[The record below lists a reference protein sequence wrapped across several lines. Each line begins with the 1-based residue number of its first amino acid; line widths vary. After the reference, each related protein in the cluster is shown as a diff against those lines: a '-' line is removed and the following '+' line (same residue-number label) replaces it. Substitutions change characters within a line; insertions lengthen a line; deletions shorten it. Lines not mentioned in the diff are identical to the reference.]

1 VNKGRAPRPV
11 RRTGTEIH
19 EDRRTR
25 RQRARGDQERA
36 VIESSATEDTDD
48 DGRDWEFDYYSQAW
62 DDMIGGDIE

>member
-1 VNKGRAPRPV
+1 M
-11 RRTGTEIH
+11 GTEIH

-36 VIESSATEDTDD
+36 DIENNIEETVEDD
-48 DGRDWEFDYYSQAW
+48 DGRDWEFDYYAQAW